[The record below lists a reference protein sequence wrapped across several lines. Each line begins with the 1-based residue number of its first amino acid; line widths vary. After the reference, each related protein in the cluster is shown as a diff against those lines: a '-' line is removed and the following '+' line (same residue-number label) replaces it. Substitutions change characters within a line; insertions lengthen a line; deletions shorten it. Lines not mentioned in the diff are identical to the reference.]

1 MTIDNEQFVRAESGE
16 LCKEKGLF
24 GFNISYDDSA
34 LVILGVPWELTTSYR
49 HGTSNAPPAIV
60 LASQQIDL
68 YDDKLP
74 NTYRRG
80 IHYQLFDNPSDQL
93 PAYKSAT
100 EHRQSINSFSERFNV
115 NLYQKCQKIIA
126 DGKLLGLVGG
136 EHSVPFAYLKL
147 LAEQHQSLAIL
158 HIDAHLDYR
167 IAYQGYEYSHASIM
181 SQVMSKF
188 SNIERIVHVAS
199 RDFCLAELQFA
210 NKLGKRAKIFHDRDL
225 QHRFTANEIID
236 CLPDKVYISFD
247 IDGLDPSLCPNS
259 GTPVPGGLSF
269 YQACSLLEELVT
281 SGRQVVGFD
290 LSEVG
295 VSNNGWDENV
305 AARILYKLCATI
317 LSTN

>member
-1 MTIDNEQFVRAESGE
+1 MIDNEQFTRAEQGE
-16 LCKEKGLF
+16 LCEDGLF
-24 GFNISYDDSA
+24 GFNISYNDSD
-34 LVILGVPWELTTSYR
+34 LVVLGVPWELTSSYR
-49 HGTSNAPPAIV
+49 RGTGKAPPAIV
-60 LASQQIDL
+60 RASQQIDL
-68 YDDKLP
+68 YDDRLP

-80 IHYQLFDNPSDQL
+80 IHYQLFDKFVDSRSLVDG
-93 PAYKSAT
+93 SC
-100 EHRQSINSFSERFNV
+100 QSLNSVSKQFNDV
-115 NLYQKCQKIIA
+115 LYQQCQKIVA
-126 DGKLLGLVGG
+126 DGKLLGLLGG

-147 LAEQHQSLAIL
+147 LSEQHRSLAIL

-181 SQVMSKF
+181 SQAMNSF

-210 NKLGKRAKIFHDRDL
+210 EQLGTRAKIFHDRDL
-225 QHRFTANEIID
+225 QERFVASEIID

-269 YQACSLLEELVT
+269 YQASALLEQLVY
-281 SGRQVVGFD
+281 SGRQVIGFD

-295 VSNNGWDENV
+295 VSDNDWDENV
-305 AARILYKLCATI
+305 ASRILYKLCATI
-317 LSTN
+317 LSAK